1 MWGSLPPPY
10 CRCVMRQRINA
21 AEHAQCLHRR
31 LLVNTSLHPLL
42 LCPCWLLQV
51 RNWPSSRGSVVGTMK
66 ASIGL
71 SGACLLLQHLLQLHC
86 FKHACVRAYAPA
98 GGRARAASGH
108 RDTPAHSSPPTPL
121 ADARPPCSGSLF
133 ACIYSG
139 AFAPDSARFLLFLA
153 LAPVAVGLLA
163 LPFINHCSFVQQ
175 SELEAGQHVFTAE

>member
-1 MWGSLPPPY
+1 
-10 CRCVMRQRINA
+10 MRQRINA

-86 FKHACVRAYAPA
+86 FKHACVRAYAQA

-153 LAPVAVGLLA
+153 LARWRWACWRCPSSTTAPL
-163 LPFINHCSFVQQ
+163 CSSRSWRRGSTSSQQ
-175 SELEAGQHVFTAE
+175 SEERGVRP